1 MNAPLP
7 LPPPILRGERTSA
20 GLGTSV
26 TLPDF
31 DFETYSEAGYIWR
44 EDKQRWGSPDGA
56 PGTTRGLGLVG
67 APAYSEHP
75 STEVLSLAYDL
86 KDAAGPRM
94 WLPGMPAPA
103 ELFDYLADPRNLI
116 EAWNVGFERLIWG
129 NVCRRRYGWPELR
142 IDQLRCAM
150 AKSRAHGLPG
160 RLGLAGQVLGLAV
173 QKDKEGDRLLKMFS
187 MPRNPTKADPRR
199 RITLADAPAD
209 AAGLARYNLT
219 DIAAEAAVAR
229 QCPDLEGD
237 ELEFWLAD
245 QRINARGVAID
256 IEGVRNCIAI
266 VEQAHDRAN
275 AELSA
280 LTGGAVQRA
289 SEIAKLQAW
298 LRGQGVHLD
307 SLDEESVA
315 AQLEL
320 LSEQVMEGSMD
331 PNDEWF
337 QAVYRALELRQQV
350 GSASVKKV
358 YAMNL
363 QVCQDNRLRDLF
375 TYHAARTGRPTGN
388 GPQPTNLPKAGPKV
402 YRCTCGR
409 HSSPPEACTWC
420 GMPRPPGARDVEW
433 CVEAAE
439 DALAAIAT
447 RDISTV
453 ERHYREPMLAVSGCL
468 RSLFQAGPGKELISS
483 DFTAIEAVVN
493 AALAGEQWRL
503 DVFRAGTDIYLESIS
518 RSTGTPLENLVGYKK
533 ERGMHH
539 PLRQKGKIQELSL
552 GFGGWL
558 GALRAFGAEG
568 TDDELK
574 AQVLAWRAAS
584 PWIVEFWG
592 GQTRDFGRSTDY
604 FGLEGAAVMAVKQP
618 GFWRRVSRLDGS
630 PAGVSYLCT
639 GGVLYCKLPSGRH
652 LAYHNPRLSP
662 ADKAWRGEMLTFEG
676 YNTNPKK
683 GPPGWQTMQLYGGLL
698 CENVVQAAARDIQR
712 HAIINLEKRGYPVVL
727 HVYDEDVSE
736 VPEGWG
742 SIEEFESIMS
752 TMPAWAGGWPIGA
765 KGGWRGR
772 RYRKA

>member
-1 MNAPLP
+1 MTPIPPAPP
-7 LPPPILRGERTSA
+7 LLSGTVTAA
-20 GLGTSV
+20 GLGQSV
-26 TLPDF
+26 TLADF

-129 NVCRRRYGWPELR
+129 NVARRRYGWPELR
-142 IDQLRCAM
+142 IEQLRCAM

-173 QKDKEGDRLLKMFS
+173 QKDKEGDRLLKLFS
-187 MPRNPTKADPRR
+187 MPRNPTKTDARR
-199 RITLADAPAD
+199 RIALPDAPTD
-209 AAGLARYNLT
+209 AAGLVRYNLT

-229 QCPDLEGD
+229 QCPDLEGE

-256 IEGVRNCIAI
+256 IDGVRNCIAI
-266 VEQAHDRAN
+266 VEQAHERAN
-275 AELSA
+275 AELCA

-298 LRGQGVHLD
+298 LREHGVYLD
-307 SLDEESVA
+307 SLDEESVSA
-315 AQLEL
+315 EL
-320 LSEQVMEGSMD
+320 SADWLAPEVR
-331 PNDEWF
+331 
-337 QAVYRALELRQQV
+337 RALELRQQV

-388 GPQPTNLPKAGPKV
+388 GPQPTNLPKAGPAV
-402 YRCTCGR
+402 YRCGCGR

-439 DALAAIAT
+439 DALEAIAT
-447 RDISTV
+447 RDIATV

-468 RSLFQAGPGKELISS
+468 RSLFQAGPGMELISS

-518 RSTGTPLENLVGYKK
+518 RSTGTALADMLAFKK

-552 GFGGWL
+552 GFGGWI

-568 TDDELK
+568 IDADLK
-574 AQVLAWRAAS
+574 QQVLAWRAAS
-584 PWIVEFWG
+584 PEIEFFWG
-592 GQTRDFGRSTDY
+592 GQSRDWGRVVDMY
-604 FGLEGAAVMAVKQP
+604 GLEGCAVMAVQQP
-618 GFWRRVSRLDGS
+618 GHWRHVARRDGTQT
-630 PAGVSYLCT
+630 GVAYLCQ
-639 GGVLYCKLPSGRH
+639 GDVLYCRLPSGRH
-652 LAYHNPRLSP
+652 LAYHRPRLGPPP
-662 ADKAWRGEMLTFEG
+662 ADKSWRGLELTFEG

-698 CENVVQAAARDIQR
+698 CENVVQATARDIQR

-742 SIEEFESIMS
+742 SIEEFEAIMS
-752 TMPAWAGGWPIGA
+752 TMPAWAQGWPIGA
-765 KGGWRGR
+765 KGGWRGK

>member
-7 LPPPILRGERTSA
+7 FPPPILRGEVFPA
-20 GLGTSV
+20 GLGTST

-31 DFETYSEAGYIWR
+31 DFETYSEAGYVFR
-44 EDKQRWGSPDGA
+44 EDKQRWSSPDGA

-75 STEVLSLAYDL
+75 STEVLTLAYDL
-86 KDAAGPRM
+86 KDAAGPRVWM
-94 WLPGMPAPA
+94 PDLPAPA
-103 ELFDYLADPRNLI
+103 DLFDYLADPRNLI
-116 EAWNVGFERLIWG
+116 EAWNVGFERLIWW

-142 IDQLRCAM
+142 LEQLRCAM

-160 RLGLAGQVLGLAV
+160 KLGLAGQVLGLYV
-173 QKDKEGDRLLKMFS
+173 QKDKEGDRLLKLFS
-187 MPRNPTKADPRR
+187 MPRNPTKTDARR

-209 AAGLARYNLT
+209 AAGLVRYNIT
-219 DIAAEAAVAR
+219 DIQAEAAVAR
-229 QCPDLEGD
+229 QCPDLEGE

-245 QRINARGVAID
+245 QAINARGVGID

-266 VEQAHDRAN
+266 VEQAHERAN
-275 AELSA
+275 AELAA

-289 SEIAKLQAW
+289 SEIAKMQRW
-298 LRGQGVHLD
+298 LGDLGVHLE
-307 SLDEESVA
+307 SLDEDGVGA
-315 AQLEL
+315 ALA
-320 LSEQVMEGSMD
+320 
-331 PNDEWF
+331 NDLP
-337 QAVYRALELRQQV
+337 AAARRALELRQQV

-363 QVCQDNRLRDLF
+363 QVCADNRLRDLF
-375 TYHAARTGRPTGN
+375 SYHAARTGRPTGN

-402 YRCTCGR
+402 YRCGCGR
-409 HSSPPEACTWC
+409 HGSPPEACTWC

-447 RDISTV
+447 RDIATV

-483 DFTAIEAVVN
+483 DFTAIEAVVL
-493 AALAGEQWRL
+493 AALAGEEWRL

-518 RSTGTPLENLVGYKK
+518 RSTGTPLADLLAYKK

-584 PWIVEFWG
+584 PCIVEFWG
-592 GQTRDFGRSTDY
+592 GQTRDFGRSTEY

-618 GFWRRVSRLDGS
+618 GFWRKVTRWDGS
-630 PAGVSYLCT
+630 FTGVSYLCT
-639 GGVLYCKLPSGRH
+639 GAVLYCKLLSGRH
-652 LAYHNPRLSP
+652 LAYHSPRLSP

-698 CENVVQAAARDIQR
+698 CENVVQAAARDVQR
-712 HAIINLEKRGYPVVL
+712 HAIVNLEKRGYPVVL

-742 SIEEFESIMS
+742 SIEEFEAIMG
-752 TMPAWAGGWPIGA
+752 TMPAWAQGWPISA
-765 KGGWRGR
+765 RGGWRGG
-772 RYRKA
+772 RYRKS